1 MLQALVT
8 FVNTR
13 HSECPKCRSDFVGK
27 TFPAE
32 SYRLRSTLRPLDRE
46 RPICRRNNWTRNR
59 ITFILITRRGQPTN
73 ETSRPSP
80 IQLRIGSPK
89 PFHDLR
95 YFSPE
100 LSALFSRVVLR
111 VFLVRLCLSSR
122 FLNANNRTKQFAK
135 RREGKRKEEKIE
147 YTVWKVERGE
157 K

>member
-8 FVNTR
+8 LVNTR
-13 HSECPKCRSDFVGK
+13 HSECPKWRSDFVGK
-27 TFPAE
+27 TFPAK

-46 RPICRRNNWTRNR
+46 QPICRRNNWTRNR
-59 ITFILITRRGQPTN
+59 ITFILITRRGQPTS

-100 LSALFSRVVLR
+100 LSAFSRVVLR
-111 VFLVRLCLSSR
+111 VFMVRFCLSSR
-122 FLNANNRTKQFAK
+122 FLNAKQSSPLNEESAK
-135 RREGKRKEEKIE
+135 GKKQKLNIPF
-147 YTVWKVERGE
+147 
-157 K
+157 